1 MSADGADTPR
11 PPRRVI
17 LVGRTGL
24 DQSLRRDRSVEL
36 IRAADSID
44 AVGELADPIDADSP
58 TSAVVVM
65 APDAEPEGPERGA
78 FLDAVRSI
86 NPDVAVLIATT
97 EGHPDGYDGVVDP
110 NGTDGD
116 FARVLDAVFAAR
128 QQPAEAWPDA
138 TPARPARSGA
148 PSEDAGVVEVLLAGR
163 DPTDAAMSAI
173 RARLGRDDVGF
184 SQGADTPRAGLTRP
198 VRAGDA
204 VLGHIVVHHAT
215 PEDAGDAKFSDT
227 LAREADWLSGW
238 LRLYEQQRQLR
249 QAAFTDPLSGA
260 WNRRYFDRYLDAAL
274 DQVRGARLPMT
285 VMVFDIDNFKAYNDA
300 YGHAAGDEILVETVR
315 LLNSTIRPSDRVCR
329 IGGDEFA
336 VVFYEPSGPRSAAS
350 KPPESVYTIARRF
363 QQQICEH
370 RFPKLGAEAQ
380 GTLTISGGL
389 ATYPWD
395 GTDAQS
401 LLARADEL
409 AMRSKKQGK
418 NALTLGPGAESVC
431 KPKD

>member
-1 MSADGADTPR
+1 VSVEDQHNQR

-36 IRAADSID
+36 IRATDSID

-58 TSAVVVM
+58 RSAVVVV
-65 APDAEPEGPERGA
+65 APDAEPQGSERAA
-78 FLDAVRSI
+78 FLDAIRSI
-86 NPDVAVLIATT
+86 KPDVAVLLATT
-97 EGHPDGYDGVVDP
+97 EGLPEGYDGIVDP
-110 NGTDGD
+110 NGTDDD
-116 FARVLDAVFAAR
+116 FARVLDAVFAQRA
-128 QQPAEAWPDA
+128 QPEDPWPDTA
-138 TPARPARSGA
+138 PARPAPAGA
-148 PSEDAGVVEVLLAGR
+148 PAADAGVVDVLLAGR
-163 DPTDAAMSAI
+163 DPTDAAMGAI
-173 RARLGRDDVGF
+173 RTRLGRDDVGF
-184 SQGADTPRAGLTRP
+184 SQGADVPNAGLARP
-198 VRAGDA
+198 VRAGGT

-215 PEDAGDAKFSDT
+215 PEDAADAGFTET
-227 LAREADWLSGW
+227 LAAEAAWLCGW

-249 QAAFTDPLSGA
+249 QAAFTDPLTGA

-274 DQVRGARLPMT
+274 EQVRGARLPMT

-300 YGHAAGDEILVETVR
+300 YGHAAGDEILIETVR

-336 VVFYEPSGPRSAAS
+336 VVFYEPSGPRSASS
-350 KPPESVYTIARRF
+350 KPPESVYAIARRF

-409 AMRSKKQGK
+409 ALRSKQQGK
-418 NALTLGPGAESVC
+418 NALTLGPGAESAC
-431 KPKD
+431 KP

>member
-1 MSADGADTPR
+1 MSADGPETPR

-24 DQSLRRDRSVEL
+24 DQSLRRDPSVEL
-36 IRAADSID
+36 IRATDSLH
-44 AVGELADPIDADSP
+44 AVGELADPIDRDSP
-58 TSAVVVM
+58 AGAVVIV
-65 APDAEPEGPERGA
+65 AKDAEPEGAERDA
-78 FLDAVRSI
+78 FLDALRSI
-86 NPDVAVLIATT
+86 DPDAAILLATT
-97 EGHPDGYDGVVDP
+97 DGLPEGYDGVVDP
-110 NGTDGD
+110 ASSDD
-116 FARVLDAVFAAR
+116 EFARVLEALFANRTADEPWPDPTPPSPKRRSDTASDADAV
-128 QQPAEAWPDA
+128 EA
-138 TPARPARSGA
+138 
-148 PSEDAGVVEVLLAGR
+148 LLAGR
-163 DPTDAAMSAI
+163 DPTDPAMRAI

-184 SQGADTPRAGLTRP
+184 HAGAAPGTGGIAIP
-198 VRAGDA
+198 VRAGEG
-204 VLGHIVVHHAT
+204 VIGHLVVHHAT
-215 PEDAGDAKFSDT
+215 PEDAADTTFAGT
-227 LAREADWLSGW
+227 LASEAAWLAGW

-249 QAAFTDPLSGA
+249 QAAFTDPLTGA

-300 YGHAAGDEILVETVR
+300 YGHAAGDQILVETVR

-336 VVFYEPSGPRSAAS
+336 VVFYEPAGPRSAAS

-409 AMRSKKQGK
+409 ALRSKKQGK
-418 NALTLGPGAESVC
+418 NALTLGPGAESAC